1 MAAAVRLLLFQ
12 ELAFIARDLV
22 FSKKTMAIQLEA
34 RVGETACCRGPSN
47 GWERPR
53 AWGVR
58 RLTLQPGGTDGSPLH
73 GGACHGQMGTV
84 SGPPRRHDRGGA
96 TQLFLRLM
104 GSDDT
109 PHLEMPRGV
118 GVRRLTL

>member
-1 MAAAVRLLLFQ
+1 MVADGLGTKR
-12 ELAFIARDLV
+12 AF
-22 FSKKTMAIQLEA
+22 E
-34 RVGETACCRGPSN
+34 RVGKTSGL
-47 GWERPR
+47 
-53 AWGVR
+53 GVR

-84 SGPPRRHDRGGA
+84 SGPPRRYDRGGA